1 MENNNNQKQVSNNV
15 VANNVNAVSEKEKI
29 NKVSAKRA
37 IAQAKAN
44 ANILDKISA
53 LRASG
58 IIAKGMRGQNVDIYK
73 KELFAGLFDDQKKQV
88 RKQLRKIRDG
98 FFLDILSCKD
108 KIKLQKLCKEFFNWY
123 TDIYTVN
130 DFSVNSVCSGRT
142 DQETKNL
149 CEKALQIIKTT
160 VNK

>member
-1 MENNNNQKQVSNNV
+1 MENNNQKQQITNVTNVTNNP
-15 VANNVNAVSEKEKI
+15 EKEKI

-37 IAQAKAN
+37 VAQSKAN

-53 LRASG
+53 LRSSG
-58 IIAKGMRGQNVDIYK
+58 IIAKGAKGQNVDIYK
-73 KELFAGLFDDQKKQV
+73 KELFTGLFDEQKKSV

-108 KIKLQKLCKEFFNWY
+108 KTKLQKLCKEFFAWY

-130 DFSVNSVCSGRT
+130 DFSVNSVCSART

-149 CEKALQIIKTT
+149 CEKALQIIKAN

>member
-1 MENNNNQKQVSNNV
+1 MENNNQKQVTNV
-15 VANNVNAVSEKEKI
+15 TNVTNAVPEKEKI

-37 IAQAKAN
+37 VAQAKAN

-58 IIAKGMRGQNVDIYK
+58 IIAKGMKGQNVDIYK
-73 KELFAGLFDDQKKQV
+73 KELFAGLFDEQKKQV

-108 KIKLQKLCKEFFNWY
+108 KAKLQKLCKEFFSWY

-149 CEKALQIIKTT
+149 CEKALQIIKAN

>member
-1 MENNNNQKQVSNNV
+1 MENNNQKQQITNV
-15 VANNVNAVSEKEKI
+15 TNVTSPEKEKI

-37 IAQAKAN
+37 VAQSKAN
-44 ANILDKISA
+44 ASILDKISA
-53 LRASG
+53 LRSSG
-58 IIAKGMRGQNVDIYK
+58 IIAKGAKGQNVDIYK
-73 KELFAGLFDDQKKQV
+73 KELFTGLFDEQKKSV

-108 KIKLQKLCKEFFNWY
+108 KTKLQKLCKEFFAWY

-130 DFSVNSVCSGRT
+130 DFSINSVCSART
-142 DQETKNL
+142 DQETKIL
-149 CEKALQIIKTT
+149 CEKALQIIKAN

>member
-1 MENNNNQKQVSNNV
+1 MENNNQKQQITNVTNVTNNP
-15 VANNVNAVSEKEKI
+15 EKEKI

-37 IAQAKAN
+37 VAQSKAN

-53 LRASG
+53 LRSSG
-58 IIAKGMRGQNVDIYK
+58 IIAKGAKGQHVDIYK
-73 KELFAGLFDDQKKQV
+73 KELFTGLFDEQKKSV

-108 KIKLQKLCKEFFNWY
+108 KTKLQKLCKEFFAWY

-130 DFSVNSVCSGRT
+130 DFSVNSVCSART

-149 CEKALQIIKTT
+149 CEKALQIIKAN